1 MKENILITGTNGYL
15 QNHISHFL
23 KKNDYNTNC
32 ISLRN
37 NEWKK
42 KNFKEFD
49 TAIHLAGIVHQKK
62 SINLKNYIDVNA
74 RLTYDFAKKCKADGI
89 RHFIFFS
96 TMSVYG
102 ENGSLKKEIEI
113 KDKKKTNPNT
123 NYGISKLYAEKLLWK
138 LNDDNFKITIVRPP
152 MIYGKDSPGN
162 FYSLIKIG
170 KIFPIFPKI
179 NNKRSAIYIDNL
191 SNYIDMI
198 IRKKHYG
205 ILHPQDPDYLSTN
218 YVLKLV
224 AEYFDNKIYF
234 LKIPWLFLSLL
245 NNLTIFKKVYGNL
258 TYSRN
263 IDNVH
268 KDYEEVTLSE
278 ALKYILK

>member
-102 ENGSLKKEIEI
+102 ENGSLNKIIAI
-113 KDKKKTNPNT
+113 KDKEKTNPNT
-123 NYGISKLYAEKLLWK
+123 NYGISTAAVRLSLAI
-138 LNDDNFKITIVRPP
+138 LNDARIELPVSNFREEYGVYLSYPAIVGRE
-152 MIYGKDSPGN
+152 
-162 FYSLIKIG
+162 
-170 KIFPIFPKI
+170 
-179 NNKRSAIYIDNL
+179 
-191 SNYIDMI
+191 
-198 IRKKHYG
+198 G
-205 ILHPQDPDYLSTN
+205 ILKQLQLDLPQEELDKLQYSADYIKKN
-218 YVLKLV
+218 LK
-224 AEYFDNKIYF
+224 
-234 LKIPWLFLSLL
+234 
-245 NNLTIFKKVYGNL
+245 
-258 TYSRN
+258 
-263 IDNVH
+263 
-268 KDYEEVTLSE
+268 
-278 ALKYILK
+278 

>member
-102 ENGSLKKEIEI
+102 ENGSLNKIIAIKNKEKKKKNFKEFDTANHLAGIVHQKKSINLKNYIDVNARLTYDFAKKCKADGIRHFIFFSTMSVYGENGSLNKIIAI
-113 KDKKKTNPNT
+113 KDK
-123 NYGISKLYAEKLLWK
+123 EK
-138 LNDDNFKITIVRPP
+138 
-152 MIYGKDSPGN
+152 
-162 FYSLIKIG
+162 
-170 KIFPIFPKI
+170 
-179 NNKRSAIYIDNL
+179 
-191 SNYIDMI
+191 
-198 IRKKHYG
+198 
-205 ILHPQDPDYLSTN
+205 
-218 YVLKLV
+218 
-224 AEYFDNKIYF
+224 
-234 LKIPWLFLSLL
+234 
-245 NNLTIFKKVYGNL
+245 
-258 TYSRN
+258 
-263 IDNVH
+263 
-268 KDYEEVTLSE
+268 
-278 ALKYILK
+278 

>member
-1 MKENILITGTNGYL
+1 MKKLLLSGKNGYVA
-15 QNHISHFL
+15 
-23 KKNDYNTNC
+23 TNLYEFFKDENYEVDN
-32 ISLRN
+32 ISLKN
-37 NEWKK
+37 KK
-42 KNFKEFD
+42 WNRLDFSSYD
-49 TAIHLAGIVHQKK
+49 IAIHLAGIVHQKK

-89 RHFIFFS
+89 KHFIFFS

-102 ENGSLKKEIEI
+102 ENGSLNKIIEI
-113 KDKKKTNPNT
+113 RDKENTNPNT
-123 NYGISKLYAEKLLWK
+123 NYGISKLYAEELLWK

-179 NNKRSAIYIDNL
+179 DNKRSAIYIDNL

-224 AEYFDNKIYF
+224 AEKFDNKIHF
-234 LKIPWLFLSLL
+234 LKMPKLFLSFL
-245 NNLTIFKKVYGNL
+245 NKLTIFKKVYGNL
-258 TYSRN
+258 TYSKN

-268 KDYEEVTLSE
+268 KDYEEVTLNE